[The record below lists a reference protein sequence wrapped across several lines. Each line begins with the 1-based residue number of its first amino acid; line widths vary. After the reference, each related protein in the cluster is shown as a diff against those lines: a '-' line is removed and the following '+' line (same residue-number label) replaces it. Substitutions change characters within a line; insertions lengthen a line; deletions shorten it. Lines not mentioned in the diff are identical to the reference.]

1 MKIVCVSG
9 YFDPFHVGHLD
20 YLENAKRLGDHLL
33 VVVNNDEQAK
43 QKKGK
48 SFMPEEQRLR
58 IVRALKIVDQAIL
71 SCDKNRTVC
80 DTLRCVRPDIF
91 ANGGDQTNDSIP
103 EASICKELGIELVDG
118 LGDKVQSS
126 SWLIQNAQKGST
138 ASTS

>member
-58 IVRALKIVDQAIL
+58 IIRALKIVDQAIL

-103 EASICKELGIELVDG
+103 EATICKELGIQLVDG
-118 LGDKVQSS
+118 LGEKVQSS
-126 SWLIQNAQKGST
+126 SWLIQNAQKLEKN
-138 ASTS
+138 

>member
-103 EASICKELGIELVDG
+103 EAAICKELGIQLVDG

-126 SWLIQNAQKGST
+126 SWLIQNAQKEK
-138 ASTS
+138 